1 MTMALNSHMPA
12 RKEQTP
18 ECGCEPERNSRQ
30 LWGHAY
36 IQGTLTLLLIRLLP
50 NSGLRL
56 VMITGNSLQ
65 LWTEL
70 KEGAESVS

>member
-1 MTMALNSHMPA
+1 MSMALNSHMLA
-12 RKEQTP
+12 RNERAP
-18 ECGCEPERNSRQ
+18 ECVSEPERNSRQ
-30 LWGHAY
+30 LWGHVY

-56 VMITGNSLQ
+56 VMVAGNSLQ
-65 LWTEL
+65 LRNEL